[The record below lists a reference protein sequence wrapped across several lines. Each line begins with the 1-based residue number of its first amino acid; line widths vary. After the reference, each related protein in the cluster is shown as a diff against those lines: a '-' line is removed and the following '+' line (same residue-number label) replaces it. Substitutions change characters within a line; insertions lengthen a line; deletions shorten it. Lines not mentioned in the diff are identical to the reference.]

1 MAEPTQ
7 KQVIGRLGEDIAGKY
22 LENKGF
28 KIVGIN
34 YRKKYG
40 EIDIIAQKGK
50 ITHFIEVKSVS
61 ELANS
66 EPAGFT
72 AWPQTLGRSE
82 NLPQNVSR
90 VTDNYR
96 PEDNIHPQKLKRLA
110 RTIQA
115 YLLEKFPKGEP
126 EWQFDAITVR
136 LDMKTRRAKV
146 RFMNN
151 LIL

>member
-28 KIVGIN
+28 KVIGVN

-40 EIDIIAQKGK
+40 EIDIIAQKGE
-50 ITHFIEVKSVS
+50 ITHFIEVKTV
-61 ELANS
+61 
-66 EPAGFT
+66 T
-72 AWPQTLGRSE
+72 HE
-82 NLPQNVSR
+82 NFPQNVSR

-146 RFMNN
+146 RFMDN

>member
-1 MAEPTQ
+1 MADPTQ
-7 KQVIGRLGEDIAGKY
+7 KQIVGRIGEDIAGKY

-28 KIVGIN
+28 SIVGLN
-34 YRKKYG
+34 YRKRYG

-61 ELANS
+61 C
-66 EPAGFT
+66 
-72 AWPQTLGRSE
+72 E
-82 NLPQNVSR
+82 NLDQNVSR

-110 RTIQA
+110 RTVQA

-126 EWQFDAITVR
+126 EWVFDAITVR
-136 LDMKTRRAKV
+136 LDMKTRKAKV
-146 RFMNN
+146 KFMNN
-151 LIL
+151 IIL

>member
-7 KQVIGRLGEDIAGKY
+7 KQVIGQLGEDIVAKY
-22 LENKGF
+22 LKNKGF
-28 KIVGIN
+28 SIIGLN

-50 ITHFIEVKSVS
+50 ITHFIEVKTV
-61 ELANS
+61 
-66 EPAGFT
+66 T
-72 AWPQTLGRSE
+72 HE
-82 NLPQNVSR
+82 NFSQNVSR

-96 PEDNIHPQKLKRLA
+96 PEDNIHPRKLKRLA

-126 EWQFDAITVR
+126 EWQFDAVTVR
-136 LDMKTRRAKV
+136 LDMKTRLARV
-146 RFMNN
+146 ELLENI
-151 LIL
+151 IL